1 MAVITID
8 GRSYEVQEGQN
19 LLQASLALGFD
30 LPYFCWHPAMGSVG
44 ACRQCAVKQFRD
56 EKDTRGVIVMACM
69 TPVRDGLRISISD
82 AEAVRF
88 RAGVIEVLM
97 LNHPHD
103 CPVCDEGGEC
113 HLQDMTVMTGHFR
126 RHYRFKKRTYRNQYL
141 GPLINHEMNRCI
153 QCYRCLRF
161 YHDYAGGRDFD
172 VFGIN
177 NRIYFGRYED
187 GVLESPFS
195 GNLVEIC
202 PTGVFTDKTLKR
214 HHTRKWDLQSAP
226 SVCVHC
232 AVGCNTLAQAR
243 YGALRRIRNRYNHD
257 VNGHFLCDRGRFG
270 YEFVHHERRLQQ
282 PFSRTDRKA
291 AVQPLPPQAAIARA
305 AEMLQASRGVVGIG
319 SARAFLEDNFALR
332 QLVGAEH
339 FYLGLSRED
348 QRRTNVAL
356 DILRYGPA
364 ASPSLRE
371 AGTADTA
378 VLLGEDPTRTAP
390 LLSLALRRLG
400 YHEAVRAALKMKTPG
415 WLDAVIG
422 EIAALR
428 TCCLYVLTPA
438 ATDLDAEA
446 LRCCRDAPANL
457 ARLGFAV
464 AQRLGA
470 ALSGSVELPLEQQSL
485 ADEIAEA
492 LKASRRPVV
501 VCGMSGGTALIQAA
515 ANIAWA
521 LCAQGKPAKLRFMM
535 AECNTLGLTL
545 MGGNSLAAA
554 HNALRGGRADTLI
567 VMQNDLY
574 RRAPARMVDDLLQ
587 AARQVLVLD
596 CIANATTAAAD
607 IVLPTA
613 TYAEMTGTL
622 VNQEGRAQR
631 SYPPLSTDQTEL
643 CSAWRWMRDI
653 GQAAGRRAALDWPDL
668 DRLTA
673 DMIRTLPVFAS
684 MDAMVPDSGLRILN
698 QKIPR
703 QSNRFSGRT
712 AMPPPESMREP
723 EPPADPDSPLSF
735 TMEGYGEYAPAP
747 LLPRYWTP
755 GWNSVQALHKFQ
767 EEIDG
772 PLRGGETG
780 RRLIEPDARVDIA
793 YFKEPP
799 PAFTPVTDR
808 WLLITLPCLMGCD
821 ELSVLAPGIAELS
834 LAPFVALSPADAQHL
849 GVAAGESVHIELE
862 AGRLQLPV
870 RITSGLSK
878 QVAGLPVGLPQ
889 LPYLPMPAVGRLTR
903 AHKGPYEPGP
913 SGIWKGE
920 GGYA

>member
-8 GRSYEVQEGQN
+8 GRPYEVQEGQN
-19 LLQASLALGFD
+19 LLQACLTLGFD

-56 EKDTRGVIVMACM
+56 EKDAHGAIVMACM

-88 RAGVIEVLM
+88 RAGVIEMLM

-113 HLQDMTVMTGHFR
+113 HLQDMTVMTGHSR
-126 RHYRFKKRTYRNQYL
+126 RHYRFAKRTYRNQYL

-177 NRIYFGRYED
+177 HRVYFGRYED

-202 PTGVFTDKTLKR
+202 PTGVFTDKTFKR
-214 HHTRKWDLQSAP
+214 HYTRKWDLQSAP

-232 AVGCNTLAQAR
+232 GVGCNTLADAR
-243 YGALRRIRNRYNHD
+243 YGTLRRIRNRYNHE

-282 PFSRTDRKA
+282 PHARATRGA
-291 AVQPLPPQAAIARA
+291 PAEPLSPQAAVARA
-305 AEMLQASRGVVGIG
+305 AEILQDSRGVVGIG
-319 SARAFLEDNFALR
+319 SPRAFLEDNFALR

-339 FYLGLSRED
+339 FYLGLSEED
-348 QRRTNVAL
+348 QRCTTAAL
-356 DILRYGPA
+356 DILRHGPA

-371 AGTADTA
+371 AGAADA
-378 VLLGEDPTRTAP
+378 VVLLGEDPTRTAP
-390 LLSLALRRLG
+390 LLCLALRRLG
-400 YHEAVRAALKMKTPG
+400 YHEAVQAALKMKTPG
-415 WLDAVIG
+415 WLDAAVG

-428 TCCLYVLTPA
+428 TCCLYVLSPA
-438 ATDLDAEA
+438 VTDLDSEA

-470 ALSGSVELPLEQQSL
+470 EVGGTVELPPEQQSL
-485 ADEIAEA
+485 ADEIAGA
-492 LKASRRPVV
+492 LKAAQRPLV
-501 VCGMSGGTALIQAA
+501 VCGTSGGSALIQAA
-515 ANIAWA
+515 ADIAWA
-521 LCAQGKPAKLRFMM
+521 LCAQGKPAKLRYMM
-535 AECNTLGLTL
+535 PECNTLGLAL

-567 VMQNDLY
+567 VLQNDLY
-574 RRAPARMVDDLLQ
+574 RRAPASLVNDLLQ
-587 AARQVLVLD
+587 AARNILVLD
-596 CIANATTAAAD
+596 CVANATTAAAD
-607 IVLPTA
+607 LVLPVA
-613 TYAEMTGTL
+613 TYAETAGTL
-622 VNQEGRAQR
+622 VNHEGRAQR
-631 SYPPLSTDQTEL
+631 SYPALSTAQTGL
-643 CSAWRWMRDI
+643 RSAWRWIRDI
-653 GQAAGRRAALDWPDL
+653 GHAAALSTAPDWHNL
-668 DRLTA
+668 DSLAA
-673 DMIRTLPVFAS
+673 DMMRELPVFKPI
-684 MDAMVPDSGLRILN
+684 DGMVPESGFRILD

-703 QSNRFSGRT
+703 QTRRYSGRT
-712 AMPPPESMREP
+712 AMPSPESMREP

-735 TMEGYGEYAPAP
+735 TMEGFGELAPG
-747 LLPRYWTP
+747 LMLPRYWAP

-767 EEIDG
+767 QEVAG
-772 PLRGGETG
+772 PLRGGDPG
-780 RRLIEPDARVDIA
+780 RRLVEPGARAEIS

-799 PAFTPVTDR
+799 SAYRPVPDR
-808 WLLITLPCLMGCD
+808 WLLIALPCLMGCD
-821 ELSVLAPGIAELS
+821 ELSVLAPGIAQLS
-834 LAPFVALSPADAQHL
+834 SAPFVALSPADADRL
-849 GVAAGESVHIELE
+849 GVAAGEQVQIVLE
-862 AGRLQLPV
+862 GGRLHLPV
-870 RITSGLSK
+870 RIISGLPR
-878 QVAGLPVGLPQ
+878 QTAGLPVGLPQ
-889 LPYLPMPAVGRLTR
+889 MPYLPMPAMGWLARTD
-903 AHKGPYEPGP
+903 ADP
-913 SGIWKGE
+913 SGPGAQGGRKREGE
-920 GGYA
+920 DG